1 MSGVLPELLG
11 VSAVAAAV
19 WSVFFMSRHVKE
31 QAQQEKAEY
40 TDYLRASQSIIKES
54 SEQRL

>member
-1 MSGVLPELLG
+1 MN
-11 VSAVAAAV
+11 
-19 WSVFFMSRHVKE
+19 RHVEE